1 MLISLDSNSALVI
14 CLDIDRKHLLIQI
27 EPKGVNSSRFI
38 DIDQQSEKHEAC
50 SFFSQFGK
58 TSFPRSYC
66 FFCYTVFPAYFQILP
81 CCFFFFFSLAPFHCC
96 SWSNFSVVMSSD

>member
-38 DIDQQSEKHEAC
+38 DIDQQSEKHKAC
-50 SFFSQFGK
+50 SFFFTVWKNEFSKKLLF
-58 TSFPRSYC
+58 FLLYC
-66 FFCYTVFPAYFQILP
+66 F
-81 CCFFFFFSLAPFHCC
+81 S
-96 SWSNFSVVMSSD
+96 